1 MHGDRQPDGV
11 GEVVMDTFEDPIE
24 QLVLGILARMEL
36 GGRAW
41 CATHSSVMT
50 VATRSKPEMPSRA
63 LIGPSAATIIVSSVV
78 AATANRARTAALSQ

>member
-1 MHGDRQPDGV
+1 
-11 GEVVMDTFEDPIE
+11 MDTFEDPVE

-63 LIGPSAATIIVSSVV
+63 LIGPPSAATIIVSSVV